1 MTNETSSEAQSLT
14 ARKMIARLQAATSS
28 PSPILLR
35 TNPSAGHGRGTPLSD
50 QIDEYTDV
58 LAFLMRELG
67 FEK

>member
-1 MTNETSSEAQSLT
+1 V
-14 ARKMIARLQAATSS
+14 
-28 PSPILLR
+28 LLR

-67 FEK
+67 LEK